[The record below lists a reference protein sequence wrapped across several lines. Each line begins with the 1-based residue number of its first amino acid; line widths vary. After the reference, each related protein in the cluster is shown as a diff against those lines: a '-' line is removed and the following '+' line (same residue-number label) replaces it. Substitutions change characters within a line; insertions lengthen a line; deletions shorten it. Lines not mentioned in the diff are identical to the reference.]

1 MTSTI
6 LYKFRSGTSFE
17 PLPLPGTSARLFDIK
32 RAIVRAKGL
41 DGGGGGPTLEF
52 DLSIRNASTDEVY
65 DDESMILPRGTRIVV
80 RRVAAERGRG
90 ILSRIA
96 GQGGGGGTSSSHG
109 GGGGRVNN
117 AAARDGFYT
126 IRSRDRDADDE
137 FVDSS
142 APIPPPP
149 SIGIGG
155 GAPAQ
160 PTAEVNES
168 RELEA
173 LRAVTD
179 QAGSVYGASSS
190 SSSSPPPKFHGRPNA
205 DPELRQQEMMGA
217 PQPKKRA
224 TGIPRTF
231 LTLGANPPP
240 SAGGE
245 GGVSA
250 DGPANVGGGD
260 GGGTAGDEDGGQQQP
275 QGNLAAQLQPS
286 AQAFQALVRS
296 GGGQS
301 LTSSSRRR
309 DLDYAL
315 KLTATSVPEHL
326 QCGICHSIVKSAMLV
341 PWDTAEGRS
350 TCESCIRD
358 GLTKNGFTCPLT
370 GTEGVS
376 PDDLFPNV
384 GLRKAA
390 DAFVRDV
397 MAKMDAIEKQIE
409 AEQEEEERKRVAAV
423 AERGKVG
430 SGNDFDDGKDGIVLG
445 RRAKRSNKKRKG
457 GVNDDLLF
465 GGDDEFGGDVFDVA
479 VDDNDDDDEPED
491 LDETATAAAS
501 LAIDDNAKTET
512 MGGVAKN
519 DGKNEIVDAANVNR
533 QASNE
538 TNAHKSDKPDADDDA
553 SAKDRPKNSDDAV
566 PPSPTKTT
574 GPRAVRKEAPK
585 RRGPPAGYVLGPAGV
600 GGGGAGVMTS
610 PPQNVMNNMMQQ
622 FPPPPP
628 PPPPPMRVGG
638 PPVQG
643 DMGRGGG
650 GRGMGG
656 GGRFHPGRF
665 NPNHT
670 QQLQPFP
677 YHHHQQPQ
685 PYPPHNG
692 AGRGPI
698 GYANQQGGGRGGGFH
713 GNQQWDENNNNGNDW
728 NRKRPLDAM
737 IGPLGS
743 QGGNV
748 HQWRGGGE
756 PNHPHGGGFP
766 HQGGGWAPGGG
777 GGPRDFCY
785 QGRGGAFNSGGRFL
799 GGGRGG
805 FDGRGGGQ
813 WNGGRGHF

>member
-1 MTSTI
+1 MASTI

-41 DGGGGGPTLEF
+41 DGGSGGATLEF
-52 DLSIRNASTDEVY
+52 DLSIQNAATDEVY

-90 ILSRIA
+90 ILSRIVA
-96 GQGGGGGTSSSHG
+96 GQGARGGHG
-109 GGGGRVNN
+109 GGGGGSSSSGIGIGVNV

-126 IRSRDRDADDE
+126 IRSRDNDADDA
-137 FVDSS
+137 FVD
-142 APIPPPP
+142 PTPPPP
-149 SIGIGG
+149 PPP
-155 GAPAQ
+155 PA
-160 PTAEVNES
+160 PTAEVDEL

-179 QAGSVYGASSS
+179 QAGSVYGASSVRPRDPRLAGQGVVVGAHPS
-190 SSSSPPPKFHGRPNA
+190 FLRDRGGPPPNKFHGRPNA
-205 DPELRQQEMMGA
+205 DPELRQQELMGA

-231 LTLGANPPP
+231 LTLGANNPPPP
-240 SAGGE
+240 SAEGGE
-245 GGVSA
+245 GV
-250 DGPANVGGGD
+250 DGPASGGGGD
-260 GGGTAGDEDGGQQQP
+260 GKDTTGEDEGGQHQLP

-301 LTSSSRRR
+301 LASSSRRR

-315 KLTATSVPEHL
+315 KLTAMSVPEHL

-390 DAFVRDV
+390 DAFVADV

-423 AERGKVG
+423 AERGKAG
-430 SGNDFDDGKDGIVLG
+430 SGNDFDDGKDGIMLG
-445 RRAKRSNKKRKG
+445 RRGKGSNKKRKG
-457 GVNDDLLF
+457 GDNDDDLMF
-465 GGDDEFGGDVFDVA
+465 GGDDEFGGDVFDVT
-479 VDDNDDDDEPED
+479 VDDNDDDEPED
-491 LDETATAAAS
+491 LVEAATATAS

-512 MGGVAKN
+512 MGEEATN
-519 DGKNEIVDAANVNR
+519 DGKNVIVDASYVNR
-533 QASNE
+533 PTSNE
-538 TNAHKSDKPDADDDA
+538 TNVHKSDQPDADDDA
-553 SAKDRPKNSDDAV
+553 SAKDRPKNSDDNAP
-566 PPSPTKTT
+566 PPSTKAT
-574 GPRAVRKEAPK
+574 GHRVVRKEAPK
-585 RRGPPAGYVLGPAGV
+585 RRGPPAGYVLGPAGIGSV
-600 GGGGAGVMTS
+600 GAGVMTT
-610 PPQNVMNNMMQQ
+610 PPPNVVNNMMQQ

-628 PPPPPMRVGG
+628 PPPVAMRVGG
-638 PPVQG
+638 PQFQG

-656 GGRFHPGRF
+656 GGRFHHGPF
-665 NPNHT
+665 NPNQT
-670 QQLQPFP
+670 RQQLPP
-677 YHHHQQPQ
+677 SYHHQQQQPQ

-692 AGRGPI
+692 AGRGGYNMPPI
-698 GYANQQGGGRGGGFH
+698 GYPSQQGGGRGGGFH
-713 GNQQWDENNNNGNDW
+713 GNQRVSAVDIS
-728 NRKRPLDAM
+728 M
-737 IGPLGS
+737 
-743 QGGNV
+743 
-748 HQWRGGGE
+748 
-756 PNHPHGGGFP
+756 
-766 HQGGGWAPGGG
+766 
-777 GGPRDFCY
+777 Y
-785 QGRGGAFNSGGRFL
+785 
-799 GGGRGG
+799 
-805 FDGRGGGQ
+805 
-813 WNGGRGHF
+813 